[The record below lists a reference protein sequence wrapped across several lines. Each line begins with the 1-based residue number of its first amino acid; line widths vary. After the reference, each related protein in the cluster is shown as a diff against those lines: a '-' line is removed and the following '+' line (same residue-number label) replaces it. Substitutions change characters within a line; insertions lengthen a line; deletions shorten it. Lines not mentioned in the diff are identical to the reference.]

1 MTKTPK
7 RTDATFTDHLK
18 TLPQYPLPH
27 HLLSGLMFRI
37 ARIKFGPVKDWIIDS
52 VIKDYD
58 VDMSEALQ
66 PDPAAY
72 THFNDFFTRELKT
85 GARPIADAADAIC
98 LPADGRI
105 SQLGDID
112 EGRIFQAKGQ
122 SYSANELLGGGFN
135 WAEAFR
141 QGKFVTV
148 YLSPRDYHRVH
159 MPIDGTLKEMVYVP
173 GRLFSVAPHNVR
185 ATPRL
190 FARNE
195 RVVTLWETP
204 AGPMAQILVG
214 AIFVGSMDTVWAGTV
229 TPPRRNSIQRWQY
242 DDGPQLEKGAEMGR
256 FNMGSTVITLFGRD
270 AVNFDD
276 ALEPESPVLMGQR
289 LGDISKPATSD

>member
-1 MTKTPK
+1 MTKPDS
-7 RTDATFTDHLK
+7 RTDASFSDQLK

-37 ARIKFGPVKDWIIDS
+37 ARIKFGPVKNWIIES
-52 VIKDYD
+52 VIKDYE
-58 VDMSEALQ
+58 VNMSEAAEE
-66 PDPAAY
+66 DPTVY
-72 THFNDFFTRELKT
+72 EHFNAFFTRELKP
-85 GARPIADAADAIC
+85 GARPIAEGDQTVC
-98 LPADGRI
+98 MPADGRI
-105 SQLGDID
+105 SQLGTIE

-122 SYSANELLGGGFN
+122 GFSVNELLGGGFN

-141 QGKFVTV
+141 QGQFVTV

-159 MPIDGTLKEMVYVP
+159 MPITGTLKEMVYVP

-195 RVVTLWETP
+195 RVVTLWETEL
-204 AGPMAQILVG
+204 GPMAQVLVG
-214 AIFVGSMDTVWAGTV
+214 AIFVGSMDTVWAGMV
-229 TPPRRNSIQRWQY
+229 APPRRKTIQRWHY
-242 DDGPQLEKGAEMGR
+242 DDGPRIEKGDEMGR

-270 AVNFDD
+270 ALSFDPS
-276 ALEPESPVLMGQR
+276 LKPESLVLMGQA
-289 LGDISKPATSD
+289 LGSAR